1 MTVDVPCASTLPAL
15 SETLASHL
23 PVSARIGRE
32 KLPFVSMVAW
42 TFPGA
47 VDQRQ
52 RPSAMHAPQR
62 IQQMRPRLALEH
74 GEAFAHFG
82 QTKGQLQICGRR
94 QTGEDCPFRPQFGK
108 LRARSSGSVSDRP
121 PLLC

>member
-62 IQQMRPRLALEH
+62 IQQMRPRLALAHAATKMRVRDATLGALSRAIAADDE
-74 GEAFAHFG
+74 EFAARMA
-82 QTKGQLQICGRR
+82 GR
-94 QTGEDCPFRPQFGK
+94 
-108 LRARSSGSVSDRP
+108 
-121 PLLC
+121 